1 MRRRKRRYMHRRT
14 LHLRGAGALLF
25 LLLLLFLLGFLA
37 ITVKLRPVI
46 REYAES
52 RAVNLASSGI
62 HDAVEAV
69 LSKGEIGYRDLIDL
83 EKDAEGHVTALHT
96 NIVAVNRLKAEIASA
111 VIADLSSIDTAALAI
126 PLGTISGID
135 FLSGMGP
142 RLHVE
147 LAPLGEASAAFG
159 SRFTSAGINQT
170 RHSIVMEVT
179 AAVTILLP
187 GEQIEAEV
195 RSTIDVAETVI
206 VGVVPDSY
214 TNVEDPD
221 GSKTDLIFDFAQ

>member
-1 MRRRKRRYMHRRT
+1 MRRRRRGRVRRPHRRG
-14 LHLRGAGALLF
+14 RGALF
-25 LLLLLFLLGFLA
+25 LLLLLFCALGFLFFSG
-37 ITVKLRPVI
+37 KLRPVI

-52 RAVNLASSGI
+52 RAVNLASASI

-69 LSKGEIGYRDLIDL
+69 LSKGEIGYRDLITL

-126 PLGTISGID
+126 PLGTVTGMEL
-135 FLSGMGP
+135 LSGLGP
-142 RLHVE
+142 RLRVE
-147 LAPLGEASAAFG
+147 LVPLGEAFAAFG

-187 GEQIEAEV
+187 GEEIQAEV
-195 RSTIDVAETVI
+195 RSTVDVAETVI